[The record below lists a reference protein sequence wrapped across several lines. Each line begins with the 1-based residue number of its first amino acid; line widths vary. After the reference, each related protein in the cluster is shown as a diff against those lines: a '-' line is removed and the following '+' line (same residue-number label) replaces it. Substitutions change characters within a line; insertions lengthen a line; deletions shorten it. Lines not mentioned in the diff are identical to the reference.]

1 MKPKK
6 KLFLCSTWTLR
17 NIFQKKTLARIG
29 VTFYVDRLT
38 GIYFPP
44 QKWRYDAIYRQKNP
58 VNVFIFR

>member
-1 MKPKK
+1 MLHVDITTHIP
-6 KLFLCSTWTLR
+6 
-17 NIFQKKTLARIG
+17 KKTLARIG

-38 GIYFPP
+38 GIYFSP